1 MTITVL
7 FVCMGNICRSPT
19 AHGVFETLV
28 ARAGLQYAIAVE
40 SAGTG
45 NWHVGEAPDIRAR
58 QAARQHGYDIDH
70 LRARQVHASDFSR
83 CDYVLAMDRDNL
95 LQLEALK
102 PSQFCG
108 ELRLFLD
115 HASGI
120 EDREVPDPYYGGDG
134 GFDRVLAM
142 VENAAAGL
150 LRDIRQQHSC

>member
-28 ARAGLQYAIAVE
+28 AKFGLQHVIAVE

-45 NWHVGEAPDIRAR
+45 NWHAGEAPDIRAR
-58 QAARQHGYDIDH
+58 QAARQRGYDIDH
-70 LRARQVHASDFSR
+70 LRARQVLESDFCR

-102 PSQFCG
+102 PSPFSG
-108 ELRLFLD
+108 ELRLLLD
-115 HASGI
+115 YASGI
-120 EDREVPDPYYGGDG
+120 EDSEVPDPYYGGDG

-142 VENAAAGL
+142 VENAAEGL
-150 LRDIRQQHSC
+150 LRHIRQQHSC